1 MYGNIILKQKQKNL
15 KINKKRYLKSKITSN
30 SFPQIR
36 VINSAPTNEAW
47 TLLWRNSRWWEKGL
61 EISSSNLKYE
71 DELWS
76 LKSRSL

>member
-36 VINSAPTNEAW
+36 VINSAPTNEA
-47 TLLWRNSRWWEKGL
+47 
-61 EISSSNLKYE
+61 
-71 DELWS
+71 
-76 LKSRSL
+76 